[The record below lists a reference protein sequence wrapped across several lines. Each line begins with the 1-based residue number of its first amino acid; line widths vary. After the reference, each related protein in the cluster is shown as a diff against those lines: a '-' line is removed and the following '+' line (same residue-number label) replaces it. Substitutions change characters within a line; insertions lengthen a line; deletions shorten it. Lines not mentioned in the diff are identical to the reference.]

1 MYIYV
6 ALSEVD
12 KLILIE
18 KRKIGIFLKKVNV
31 ILWSID
37 NISDNLSTYFK
48 FFLIELFGTIY

>member
-37 NISDNLSTYFK
+37 NISDNLSTYLK
-48 FFLIELFGTIY
+48 FLLIELFGTIY